1 MKPILISILL
11 FLAFMPTF
19 AQQAEN
25 TQQSQS
31 SLSGACETLKDTIE
45 FKNIDKSNV
54 YLRKGVL
61 LRQADIVNIVSS
73 NKAASIEIRQFRSLD
88 NAAKVLF
95 IGGGTL
101 ALTDLLIYSFNENSK
116 SSYSIAPV
124 FVGLAA
130 IGIAIP
136 IEIAAKIHY
145 CKAITTYN
153 QDIKSRASRNVQMKL
168 ALTPSG
174 MGMKMLF

>member
-1 MKPILISILL
+1 MKVILISILV

-19 AQQAEN
+19 AQQTEN
-25 TQQSQS
+25 TQLSQPS
-31 SLSGACETLKDTIE
+31 FSVTCQTLKDTIE

-54 YLRKGVL
+54 YFRNGVI
-61 LRQADIVNIVSS
+61 LRQADIEKIVSS
-73 NKAASIEIRQFRSLD
+73 NKAASIEFRQFRSLD

-95 IGGGTL
+95 IGGGAL
-101 ALTDLLIYSFNENSK
+101 AVTDLLIYSVNEDSK
-116 SSYSIAPV
+116 SNYSIAPV

-136 IEIAAKIHY
+136 IEISAKIHY
-145 CKAITTYN
+145 CKAIATYN
-153 QDIKSRASRNVQMKL
+153 QDIKSRVSRNVQMKL